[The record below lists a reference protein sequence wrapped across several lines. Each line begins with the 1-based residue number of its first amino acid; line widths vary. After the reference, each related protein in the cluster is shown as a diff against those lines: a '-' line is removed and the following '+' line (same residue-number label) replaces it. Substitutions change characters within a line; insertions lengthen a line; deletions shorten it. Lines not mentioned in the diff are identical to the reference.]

1 MIAIQLASHNFLLW
15 DFFTNLKSTTS
26 TVWHKEIIHT
36 KRFSIPIRSI
46 TNFLVF
52 ALWLYNLFID
62 IINFLLVALLLLS
75 YIFMSKSTK
84 VRFQEKSRYWASIEG
99 LKNLNW
105 SSVRPNK
112 INFIRIFYFTSPD
125 NFVHNVPKEKKKKV
139 REKQKKI
146 GKETKNTGKGKW
158 ERFTS
163 EGLLIWEH
171 WPTLIQTWP
180 KFCFSTVTVPP
191 RD

>member
-1 MIAIQLASHNFLLW
+1 MRIAIQLASHNFLLW

-26 TVWHKEIIHT
+26 TVWHREIIHT
-36 KRFSIPIRSI
+36 KHLSIPIRSI

-52 ALWLYNLFID
+52 AVWLYNLFID

-75 YIFMSKSTK
+75 YIFLSKSMK
-84 VRFQEKSRYWASIEG
+84 VRFQEKNRYWASIEG
-99 LKNLNW
+99 LNNLNC

-112 INFIRIFYFTSPD
+112 D
-125 NFVHNVPKEKKKKV
+125 NLVHNVPKEI
-139 REKQKKI
+139 KKI
-146 GKETKNTGKGKW
+146 RKETKNTGKGKW